1 MASNYEE
8 LYLLKISGAGEK
20 LWERKFASPGNHY
33 CYGAAVIEAQDG
45 GYVTAGYSDF
55 SPQGFNVK
63 VDAAGNTVWIKNN
76 YILCEQ
82 GEGIVQTTDLGFAVS
97 GEGYIEKFD
106 LSGILQWQKY
116 YQDYDTMAYTC
127 SIITTADSG
136 YLIAES
142 MNETAAKYDFC
153 AIKAD
158 ASGNCVW
165 AKTWDISGTDA
176 GDYVYSCMQDTN
188 GNFVLA
194 GSSGM
199 DVAVLKISSSGVE
212 IWKKIY
218 AGGLTQGGMA
228 THVMASPDN
237 NYVITGT
244 TSSGGGFAD
253 YFIMEINALTGD
265 KIW

>member
-1 MASNYEE
+1 
-8 LYLLKISGAGEK
+8 
-20 LWERKFASPGNHY
+20 
-33 CYGAAVIEAQDG
+33 
-45 GYVTAGYSDF
+45 
-55 SPQGFNVK
+55 
-63 VDAAGNTVWIKNN
+63 
-76 YILCEQ
+76 
-82 GEGIVQTTDLGFAVS
+82 
-97 GEGYIEKFD
+97 
-106 LSGILQWQKY
+106 
-116 YQDYDTMAYTC
+116 MAYTC